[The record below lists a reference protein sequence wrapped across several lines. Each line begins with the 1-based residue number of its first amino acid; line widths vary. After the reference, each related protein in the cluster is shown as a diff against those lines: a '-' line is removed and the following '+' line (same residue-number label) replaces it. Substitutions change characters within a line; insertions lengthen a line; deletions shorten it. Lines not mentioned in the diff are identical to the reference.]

1 MVGNPTDKSN
11 DWPNVMREGI
21 EPEPAWRRRDW
32 AKPFPDLPLPGSRT
46 PRLPSWFEDPS
57 QPGLLPPSLRY
68 PSPGDNSPGFPP
80 IPAPVPQPSTIP
92 GSQIRRRI
100 PRPGSRTPRSPS
112 WFEDPSQPG
121 LPPSLQY
128 PSPIPEPVPEPSPI
142 PERQIREW
150 LFDYLLGNNL
160 LDQRQLQQ
168 TPQSVLRKDASRNVL
183 DSDVRLAAAQQ
194 ADQGYPTWASQT
206 GSNEEPSKTQKRF
219 LISRVEE
226 R

>member
-92 GSQIRRRI
+92 EARSAGAFRDRGRGHQDRRHGSKIHH
-100 PRPGSRTPRSPS
+100 SPACRHRYNTRHR
-112 WFEDPSQPG
+112 FRNLFPNRH
-121 LPPSLQY
+121 PSLKDRSASGCLTIY
-128 PSPIPEPVPEPSPI
+128 SETIFWI
-142 PERQIREW
+142 N
-150 LFDYLLGNNL
+150 GNF
-160 LDQRQLQQ
+160 
-168 TPQSVLRKDASRNVL
+168 SR
-183 DSDVRLAAAQQ
+183 RH
-194 ADQGYPTWASQT
+194 
-206 GSNEEPSKTQKRF
+206 
-219 LISRVEE
+219 SRC
-226 R
+226 

>member
-1 MVGNPTDKSN
+1 
-11 DWPNVMREGI
+11 
-21 EPEPAWRRRDW
+21 
-32 AKPFPDLPLPGSRT
+32 
-46 PRLPSWFEDPS
+46 
-57 QPGLLPPSLRY
+57 
-68 PSPGDNSPGFPP
+68 
-80 IPAPVPQPSTIP
+80 
-92 GSQIRRRI
+92 
-100 PRPGSRTPRSPS
+100 
-112 WFEDPSQPG
+112 